1 MEISGLLRPFAI
13 IYKEFK
19 IFFHTYVYK
28 SLIWALKFHAPK
40 IRETMSKL
48 LWNSSWMLQRAA
60 WSFTS
65 QMFSCEFYEIFQNSR
80 FLLLKAATKNRC
92 WITLKESNFKRILAI
107 KFLNI
112 PFEKWTTQGN
122 IFHNFSQRFK
132 TWEAAFHS
140 GWSLQLLELFN
151 HSFGTNAKCLEKLIF
166 LTPWYAHARG

>member
-19 IFFHTYVYK
+19 ILFHTYVYK

-107 KFLNI
+107 RFLNI
-112 PFEKWTTQGN
+112 PLEVAFWVKFRKFSKNELLKETFFITLVNVLKREK
-122 IFHNFSQRFK
+122 QRF
-132 TWEAAFHS
+132 TVVEAYNS
-140 GWSLQLLELFN
+140 WN
-151 HSFGTNAKCLEKLIF
+151 YLIIHLV
-166 LTPWYAHARG
+166 LTQNVWKN